1 MTKSGFAT
9 LIAFLITLIILIIII
24 IRFTSKSNQ
33 ITEISID
40 QPQKVQKDI
49 DQIQNKLQENQ
60 NRLERDF
67 PAE

>member
-9 LIAFLITLIILIIII
+9 LIAILITLIILIIII
-24 IRFTSKSNQ
+24 IRFIAGSNQ
-33 ITEISID
+33 ITEISVD

-60 NRLERDF
+60 NSIEKDF
-67 PAE
+67 PIE